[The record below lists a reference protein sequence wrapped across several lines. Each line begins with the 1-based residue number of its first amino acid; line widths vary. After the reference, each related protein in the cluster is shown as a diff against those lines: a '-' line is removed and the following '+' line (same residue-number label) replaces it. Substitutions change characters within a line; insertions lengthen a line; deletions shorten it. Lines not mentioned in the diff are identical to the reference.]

1 MGWIYS
7 CVSSDLYGHNRHTI
21 LIHSSPTVINI
32 GWAYILYDHG
42 SKTPMISNGLLE
54 TDQIYFV
61 LALPYFLL
69 CGVRIS
75 VQDFETVINRTQSSW
90 DNFLA
95 PIYVWRGIGDITT
108 SLL

>member
-1 MGWIYS
+1 M
-7 CVSSDLYGHNRHTI
+7 
-21 LIHSSPTVINI
+21 INI
-32 GWAYILYDHG
+32 GRAYILYDHG
-42 SKTPMISNGLLE
+42 SKTLMIRNSLLE

-75 VQDFETVINRTQSSW
+75 VQDFETVIKRTQSMVGIG
-90 DNFLA
+90 FLA